1 MNFFPPYRFFEQM
14 SSIKTRKHYVIF
26 DMAFSGLWAL
36 FYFVAFIYMANSWR
50 QSDEMFNFAKSNVIG
65 AIFFAF
71 LSILTWVS
79 SWERK
84 FEMGRGDFTLCL
96 LCAARILLLRVF
108 FSPMTLW
115 PLQLASVGLAYQR
128 FKAGSS
134 AAFQQGFDDAEGAVQ
149 DYQGGPEDMG
159 GTYGE
164 QPFQGGAQSGRFT
177 HLHANQQNSSTYGS
191 LME

>member
-1 MNFFPPYRFFEQM
+1 M

-84 FEMGRGDFTLCL
+84 FEMGREDFSLYL
-96 LCAARILLLRVF
+96 LCAARVLMLRVF
-108 FSPMTLW
+108 FFTND
-115 PLQLASVGLAYQR
+115 PLAFAVGLGR
-128 FKAGSS
+128 VGLP
-134 AAFQQGFDDAEGAVQ
+134 AVQ
-149 DYQGGPEDMG
+149 
-159 GTYGE
+159 
-164 QPFQGGAQSGRFT
+164 GRVVGC
-177 HLHANQQNSSTYGS
+177 LPAR
-191 LME
+191 L